1 SLLAISYGAARQVQL
16 LDLRTR
22 QLRHPMALNGDAGGL
37 RFQKDAAQ
45 LITASLTERMLYVF
59 LCPGG
64 QLVTKLSLAIR
75 PEQFCFN
82 EDGGQLFVTGEGMD
96 AVVVVYPFYTPQVGE
111 TVLAGREPGAMA
123 VSPTLL
129 FVANSKSSDV
139 SILNIDMRRVIAM
152 APAGTNPGFIAIT
165 PDNQY
170 ALVLNEESGDM
181 AVLWIPAITR
191 HGGNRLG
198 A

>member
-75 PEQFCFN
+75 
-82 EDGGQLFVTGEGMD
+82 
-96 AVVVVYPFYTPQVGE
+96 
-111 TVLAGREPGAMA
+111 REPGAMA

-139 SILNIDMRRVIAM
+139 SILNIETRRVIAV
-152 APAGTNPGFIAIT
+152 APAGANPGYIAIT
-165 PDNQY
+165 PDNQ
-170 ALVLNEESGDM
+170 
-181 AVLWIPAITR
+181 
-191 HGGNRLG
+191 
-198 A
+198 